1 MYLTLKAIFAFRAIH
16 RFAFLYRTLNFTH
29 NLKKNLDIR
38 TLKSIFYV
46 YLSSFF
52 RLFFTVPTHHFCL
65 QGYFKVKCLLLYS
78 RRQYFFLFALKLGKA
93 AVIKRVSYILHK
105 MIVKPQIMHN
115 RKPLRKHFLTFKQMP
130 DIRLAVPAANG
141 AAAVFV
147 YRGHIVL
154 VFFIVE
160 IYNSL

>member
-1 MYLTLKAIFAFRAIH
+1 MPCSFCYYANMACKPISVSHAIYH
-16 RFAFLYRTLNFTH
+16 FAFLYRILDFTH
-29 NLKKNLDIR
+29 NLKKNLDFR

-52 RLFFTVPTHHFCL
+52 RLFFTAPTHHFCL
-65 QGYFKVKCLLLYS
+65 QGYFKFKCLLLYS

-105 MIVKPQIMHN
+105 MIVKPQIVHN

-130 DIRLAVPAANG
+130 YI
-141 AAAVFV
+141 
-147 YRGHIVL
+147 
-154 VFFIVE
+154 
-160 IYNSL
+160 